1 MGSIPVTKIWQYI
14 DRFSLP
20 DWWEPVLLQTDAAV
34 VSSMSKEMSRD
45 AKSSKPKANEH
56 TQRKGGA

>member
-1 MGSIPVTKIWQYI
+1 MGSIPVTKIWQYL

-34 VSSMSKEMSRD
+34 VSSMSKEISRD
-45 AKSSKPKANEH
+45 ATSKTANRDKPKGNA
-56 TQRKGGA
+56 Q